1 LQTGG
6 YTQNPVNEC
15 YRDVATVAT
24 AKELGCLENWCNN
37 SQMHEYSVAL
47 RISGAKLDPT
57 EVTARLH
64 LTPTQVRIAG
74 QPRQGGKSSWDE
86 SMWDYEVRPEG
97 KTAWSSLEEGL
108 KTLLSAFLSLNEA
121 LEHYKRSF
129 HVFLWCGHFS
139 SSFDGGPTF
148 SSALLKQ
155 LGDFGVELY
164 LDTYFSEE
172 SKPR

>member
-1 LQTGG
+1 
-6 YTQNPVNEC
+6 
-15 YRDVATVAT
+15 
-24 AKELGCLENWCNN
+24 
-37 SQMHEYSVAL
+37 MHEYSVAL
-47 RISGAKLDPT
+47 RISGVKLDPA
-57 EVTARLH
+57 EVTARLG
-64 LTPTQVRIAG
+64 LAPTQVRMTG
-74 QPRQGGKSSWDE
+74 QPRPGSKSVWDE
-86 SMWDYEVRPEG
+86 AMWEYEVWSDGRA
-97 KTAWSSLEEGL
+97 AWPSLEEGL

-139 SSFDGGPTF
+139 ASFDGGPTF